1 MSLNYDYQL
10 EPLREWF
17 LNESPKDAVLDFKKK
32 CDFLLESP
40 DSFMNMVVE
49 PGFIKGMQDCMSKIE
64 HSKGEIDKIYNFIEH
79 NQDEEEGLTAFEY
92 LLCTKKQLSD
102 ESVAFIGSQFEFFK
116 DIYEISSQLK
126 NRSSEDEYE
135 AYLAQVKEVLVAT
148 CAGKEKMCNYL
159 QNYADFMSE
168 LQSVAEANE
177 KYNAITGMTSEQYE
191 SFLRNGKGIIDTLL
205 NMGDGDGEAKVE

>member
-10 EPLREWF
+10 EPLRNWF
-17 LNESPKDAVLDFKKK
+17 LNESPKEAVLAFKKK
-32 CDFLLESP
+32 CEYLLESP

-49 PGFIKGMQDCMSKIE
+49 PEFIKGMRECMDNIE

-79 NQDEEEGLTAFEY
+79 NQDEDEGLTAFEY

-102 ESVAFIGSQFEFFK
+102 ESVSFIGSQFEFYK
-116 DIYEISSQLK
+116 DMYEISSQLK
-126 NRSSEDEYE
+126 SRSSDDEYA
-135 AYLAQVKEVLVAT
+135 AYLAQVKEILVKT
-148 CAGKEKMCNYL
+148 CSEREMMCNYL

-177 KYNAITGMTSEQYE
+177 KYNAITGMSSEQYE
-191 SFLRNGKGIIDTLL
+191 SFLRNGKGIIDTLMNL
-205 NMGDGDGEAKVE
+205 PEGDSKPTVD